1 MLQQRLQGS
10 LQLPVWNLDSD
21 SLLETLRAEL
31 GEEARS
37 IQVLDVTDHKIAEV
51 GDASDGVGLIQ
62 FSFPLNYTQAGKSKL
77 LGSVLVNWSNELDQ
91 KTLSAQVWRRAVEIL
106 VVDCSLLVALWISL
120 ELLIFRRLTA
130 LNDALLRL
138 AYERDSSVV
147 LTLDTGRQDEFDAI
161 AKGINL
167 ITQRLTDDL
176 QARRHAEIDARDA
189 LTNLQEAKSILVQ
202 SEKMAALGSLVA
214 GVAHEL
220 NTPIGNALMMA
231 SLQHD
236 STKEF
241 AKNSRSTQLR
251 RSDLDRYCEDMLEA
265 SELLMRNINSAAEL
279 IRNFKQVAVDRTSAN
294 RRDFDL
300 KHVVEEVLGTLHHMT
315 KNKSIEVVCEI
326 EEGLVMDSYPGPLG
340 QVITNLFVN
349 ALIHGIGD
357 RPHGRIFIGATKFG
371 QNAVTLEFS
380 DDGRGIAQEHL
391 DKVFNPFF
399 TTKLGQGGSGLGLS
413 IVHNLVT
420 DLLSGHITVA
430 NRPEGGSIFRI
441 YMAIKA
447 PVRP

>member
-1 MLQQRLQGS
+1 
-10 LQLPVWNLDSD
+10 
-21 SLLETLRAEL
+21 
-31 GEEARS
+31 
-37 IQVLDVTDHKIAEV
+37 
-51 GDASDGVGLIQ
+51 
-62 FSFPLNYTQAGKSKL
+62 
-77 LGSVLVNWSNELDQ
+77 
-91 KTLSAQVWRRAVEIL
+91 
-106 VVDCSLLVALWISL
+106 
-120 ELLIFRRLTA
+120 
-130 LNDALLRL
+130 
-138 AYERDSSVV
+138 
-147 LTLDTGRQDEFDAI
+147 
-161 AKGINL
+161 
-167 ITQRLTDDL
+167 
-176 QARRHAEIDARDA
+176 
-189 LTNLQEAKSILVQ
+189 
-202 SEKMAALGSLVA
+202 
-214 GVAHEL
+214 
-220 NTPIGNALMMA
+220 
-231 SLQHD
+231 
-236 STKEF
+236 
-241 AKNSRSTQLR
+241 
-251 RSDLDRYCEDMLEA
+251 MLEA